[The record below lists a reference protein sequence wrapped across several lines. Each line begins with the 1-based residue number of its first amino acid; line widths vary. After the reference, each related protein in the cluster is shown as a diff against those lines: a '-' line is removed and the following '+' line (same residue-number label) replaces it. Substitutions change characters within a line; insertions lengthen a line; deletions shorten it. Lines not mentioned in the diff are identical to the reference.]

1 MLRIY
6 PGRLAA
12 VALAAGLAAP
22 CAAADE
28 TPGGGNGIFQL
39 GVRVVY
45 LSPQSAPIGSA
56 SSISGKVY
64 PELDGEWFLG
74 PSWST
79 ELAIGAPTNFST
91 NAFDGAAIRLM
102 PISWTAKYLFAP
114 DSRVRPYLGAGVHY
128 TRSSL
133 AGGAAGNFTTIDS
146 SSVGVVAQ
154 GGLELRA
161 SPTWCVNLD
170 IRYLSLQPGT
180 GTAQGSTGQDV
191 KIDPLLYS
199 VGIGYRW

>member
-1 MLRIY
+1 M
-6 PGRLAA
+6 
-12 VALAAGLAAP
+12 
-22 CAAADE
+22 
-28 TPGGGNGIFQL
+28 
-39 GVRVVY
+39 
-45 LSPQSAPIGSA
+45 
-56 SSISGKVY
+56 
-64 PELDGEWFLG
+64 
-74 PSWST
+74 
-79 ELAIGAPTNFST
+79 
-91 NAFDGAAIRLM
+91 
-102 PISWTAKYLFAP
+102 
-114 DSRVRPYLGAGVHY
+114 HY